1 MAQNYSGHAAKFLL
15 MAHEVIVIQF
25 LSLVLQPMYAV
36 GELVLQSS
44 VWFRG
49 CTAFFTLAMQ
59 NVSRLVL

>member
-1 MAQNYSGHAAKFLL
+1 MAQNYSGHEAKFLL

-36 GELVLQSS
+36 AELASQSS

-49 CTAFFTLAMQ
+49 CTAFFTPAVQ